1 MTKPELERRRSAFES
16 RFFPAADEG
25 LRKQLRDQ
33 EDSARFVRLLIGD
46 DESEDAQLLDALES
60 LDIGVDLLAA
70 LALFPLASVAW
81 ADGRVD
87 ARERRVVL
95 DAAHHVG
102 IERAQASHRMLES
115 WLSRSPDAGMLE
127 AWKAYVTD
135 IAQRLDD
142 DRSASLKRHI
152 FALCE
157 QVAEATGDFLALDK
171 ISSSE
176 YAVMRDLRAAFDRE
190 LKADEL

>member
-1 MTKPELERRRSAFES
+1 MTNPELDRRRSAFES
-16 RFFPAADEG
+16 CFFPAASEG
-25 LRKQLRDQ
+25 LRKELRDQ

-46 DESEDAQLLDALES
+46 DETEDAQLLDALES

-87 ARERRVVL
+87 ERERRVVL
-95 DAAHHVG
+95 DAAHQVG
-102 IERAQASHRMLES
+102 IARDQASHRMLES
-115 WLSRSPDAGMLE
+115 WLSRRPDAEMLE
-127 AWKAYVTD
+127 AWRAYVVD
-135 IAQRLDD
+135 IVQLLDD
-142 DRSASLKRHI
+142 ERRASLQHHI

-176 YAVMRDLRAAFDRE
+176 YAVMRELRAVFDRE
-190 LKADEL
+190 LIGN